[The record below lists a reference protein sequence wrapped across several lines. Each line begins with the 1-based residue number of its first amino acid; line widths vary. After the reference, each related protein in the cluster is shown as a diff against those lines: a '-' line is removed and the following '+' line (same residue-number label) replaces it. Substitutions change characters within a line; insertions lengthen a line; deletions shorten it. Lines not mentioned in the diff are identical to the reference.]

1 MTIRNNSDGP
11 QGPSSFLDRA
21 SQYRIARDDIFLTP
35 TGSELEFELAEA
47 AVTEIA
53 G

>member
-21 SQYRIARDDIFLTP
+21 SQYRITRDHILLTQ
-35 TGSELEFELAEA
+35 TAFEFEFEMAEA